1 MYFDWGNFVLFL
13 KNRLDTFLYA
23 KGNQENMSMTLAD
36 IHKLNLLNVNDKIC
50 PEKDD
55 SHLIF

>member
-1 MYFDWGNFVLFL
+1 MYFDWDNFVLFL

>member
-1 MYFDWGNFVLFL
+1 MYFDWDNFVLFL

-36 IHKLNLLNVNDKIC
+36 IHKLNLLNINDKIC